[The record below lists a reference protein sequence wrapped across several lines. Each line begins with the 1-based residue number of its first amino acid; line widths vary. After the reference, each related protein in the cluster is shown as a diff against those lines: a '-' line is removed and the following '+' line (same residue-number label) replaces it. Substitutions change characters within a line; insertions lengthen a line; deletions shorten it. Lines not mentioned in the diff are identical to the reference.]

1 MPSVFLSFLLSLFL
15 LGLEDDMEGC
25 LLRINNI
32 DYCDFDV
39 RALSAHGLGRVG
51 GYRMGRT

>member
-15 LGLEDDMEGC
+15 LGLEDDMEVC
-25 LLRINNI
+25 LLLI